1 MITDTERDKLFK
13 QYRPVADRAAR
24 GFWAMCHSTDYEFE
38 DIQQEAYIALLKFL
52 NRDNSDVRYMEPC
65 IYKNIKKELYKM
77 LNTKKDG
84 VMTAYQKKKGFRL
97 CSTEALVDVVDVRNK
112 TDIELQMDIDIAKK
126 LLNEQ
131 RLTIFEMYL
140 SGYTMQ
146 EIGKNLNMSKQR
158 VSQIYTEICKKLKNY
173 LTK

>member
-1 MITDTERDKLFK
+1 MITLTERDKLFK
-13 QYRPVADRAAR
+13 QYKPVADRAAR

-38 DIQQEAYIALLKFL
+38 DIQQEAYIALLNFVSK
-52 NRDNSDVRYMEPC
+52 DNSDVRYLEPC
-65 IYKNIKKELYKM
+65 MYKNIRQELYKM

-84 VMTAYQKKKGFRL
+84 VLTAYQKKKGFRL
-97 CSTEALVDVVDVRNK
+97 CSTEALVDVVDLRHK
-112 TDIELQMDIDIAKK
+112 TDIELQIDIDTAKK
-126 LLNEQ
+126 LLNDQ

-146 EIGKNLNMSKQR
+146 EIGKNLDMSKQR
-158 VSQIYTEICKKLKNY
+158 VSQIYIEICKKLKNY